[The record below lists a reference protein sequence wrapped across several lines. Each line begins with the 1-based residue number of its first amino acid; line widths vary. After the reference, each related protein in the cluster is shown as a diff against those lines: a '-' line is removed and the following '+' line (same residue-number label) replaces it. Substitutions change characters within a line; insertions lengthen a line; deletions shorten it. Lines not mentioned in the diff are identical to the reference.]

1 LRKIATSVILGIVN
15 GIFMKPINKDELYEH
30 LSGFLRARGV
40 ELKPGSYTQGIQKGC
55 GLLTD
60 TINLSQRGIQKARV
74 QLDKKL
80 DQMRQVI
87 HEKTAPKQPGAA
99 PRAAASGP
107 AAQANNRKSAPKARK
122 SASTKSK
129 PRSKKD

>member
-1 LRKIATSVILGIVN
+1 
-15 GIFMKPINKDELYEH
+15 MKPINKDELYEH

-60 TINLSQRGIQKARV
+60 TINMSQRGLQSAKV

-80 DQMRQVI
+80 DRMRQVI
-87 HEKTAPKQPGAA
+87 HEKTAPKQPGAR
-99 PRAAASGP
+99 PAAAAPGP
-107 AAQANNRKSAPKARK
+107 APQANAR
-122 SASTKSK
+122 
-129 PRSKKD
+129 RS